1 VSVCYFQYQSVLDC
15 NSSYEVYRGQGG
27 LLVSA
32 PQGLGPQTPGIV
44 ARASRWAVAHRRA
57 VVLGWIALLI
67 GALGISTA
75 VGTEYSNDFS
85 LPGTESQRAADLL
98 KRDFPAQAGDADQ
111 IVLATSAGR
120 ITDAAA
126 RARVEPMLAAVA
138 RLPHVTGVLSPYT
151 PEGARAI
158 SADGRIA
165 FATVSF
171 DERANL
177 IPTAATERVISVAKS
192 VATPQLQVALGGQAI
207 EQVQKPSLGA
217 ATGIGLLAA
226 IVVLLVTFGSLIAMG
241 LPIITALLGLGTGIG
256 LAGLA
261 SRLIGMPTFAT
272 ELAAMIG
279 LGVGIDYALFIVTR
293 FRENYLRDGDVG
305 RSIAVAMDTAG
316 RAVLFAG
323 ATVIIALLGQ
333 FALGVAFLYGL
344 AVASSLAVLMTMLAA
359 LTVLPA
365 LLARFGERIG
375 RVRVSRRRAR
385 SDTAS
390 ATVAGE
396 PGAPAGGFW
405 SRWSGLIERHPWQGA
420 IAGLAIMV
428 TLASPALALR
438 LGNSDAGNN
447 PPGQTTRQAY
457 DLLAKGF
464 GPGFNGPLLLVA
476 SLPHANDAAALEHI
490 AAAVRASADVASVTA
505 GRVSP
510 RGLTAVFS
518 VYPRSAPQALASTE
532 LVTSLRKRTL
542 PPLAAATGTTLLVG
556 GSNAA
561 EIDFTHV
568 LASKLPLFVGVV
580 VLLSALLLFVVF
592 RSLVI
597 PLQAAVMNLLS
608 IGGSLGVVVAIFQWG
623 WLGSIFGV
631 KGAPIQAFIPVL
643 LFAIVFGLSMDY
655 EVFLVSRI
663 HEEWTRSGDPRQ
675 AVRHGLASTGRVVTA
690 AATIMICVFI
700 SFAVGDERVLKLFGL
715 SLASAVF
722 LDAFVVRSLLLPSVL
737 QLLGRRTWTLPAWM
751 DKRLPHIAIDR
762 DLGTVEPAF
771 EEG

>member
-1 VSVCYFQYQSVLDC
+1 MSQTETSSQQYGS
-15 NSSYEVYRGQGG
+15 
-27 LLVSA
+27 
-32 PQGLGPQTPGIV
+32 V
-44 ARASRWAVAHRRA
+44 ARVAQWAVQHRRT
-57 VVLGWIALLI
+57 VVIGWLVLLI
-67 GALGISTA
+67 GALGISA
-75 VGTEYSNDFS
+75 AIGTEYSNNFS

-111 IVLATSAGR
+111 IV
-120 ITDAAA
+120 IAA
-126 RARVEPMLAAVA
+126 RTGLITEAAVRSRVAPMLAAVA
-138 RLPHVTGVLSPYT
+138 KLPHVTGVVSPYT
-151 PEGARAI
+151 ARGARAI
-158 SADGRIA
+158 SANGKIA
-165 FATVSF
+165 FATVTF
-171 DERANL
+171 DQRANL
-177 IPTAATERVISVAKS
+177 IPPAATERVIDVAKGAAS
-192 VATPQLQVALGGQAI
+192 MQLQVALGGQAI

-217 ATGIGLLAA
+217 ATAIGLLAA
-226 IVVLLVTFGSLIAMG
+226 IIVLLVTFGSMIAMG

-256 LAGLA
+256 IAGLA
-261 SRLIGMPTFAT
+261 SRVIGMPSFAT

-293 FRENYLRDGDVG
+293 FRENYLRTGDVDG
-305 RSIAVAMDTAG
+305 AIAGAMDTAG

-333 FALGVAFLYGL
+333 FALGVDFLYGL

-365 LLARFGERIG
+365 LLSRFGERI
-375 RVRVSRRRAR
+375 VRRRVGRRAAR
-385 SDTAS
+385 AAS
-390 ATVAGE
+390 TDRLPGGGE
-396 PGAPAGGFW
+396 PSGFW
-405 SRWSGLIERHPWQGA
+405 ARWSALIERHPWQGA
-420 IAGLAIMV
+420 IAGMAIMLV
-428 TLASPALALR
+428 LASPALALR

-447 PPGQTTRQAY
+447 PSGQTTRQAY

-464 GPGFNGPLLLVA
+464 GAGVNGPLLLVA
-476 SLPHANDAAALEHI
+476 SAPRANDATTLAHI
-490 AAAVRASADVASVTA
+490 ANAVRETGDVASVSAART
-505 GRVSP
+505 SP
-510 RGLTAVFS
+510 GGSTAVFNI
-518 VYPRSAPQALASTE
+518 YPRSAPQALATTE
-532 LVTSLRKRTL
+532 LVTTLRDRTL
-542 PPLAAATGTTLLVG
+542 PPLASATGTTLLVG
-556 GSNAA
+556 GANAT

-623 WLGSIFGV
+623 WLGGIFGV

-663 HEEWTRSGDPRQ
+663 HEEWTRSSDPRQ
-675 AVRHGLASTGRVVTA
+675 AVRNGLASTGRVVTA
-690 AATIMICVFI
+690 AATIMICVFT
-700 SFAVGDERVLKLFGL
+700 SFAVGDERILKLFGL

-737 QLLGRRTWTLPAWM
+737 QLLGRRTWMLPAWM
-751 DKRLPHIAIDR
+751 EKRLPHIALDR
-762 DLGTVEPAF
+762 DLSTAEPVF
-771 EEG
+771 EDGL

>member
-1 VSVCYFQYQSVLDC
+1 M
-15 NSSYEVYRGQGG
+15 SSTE
-27 LLVSA
+27 LA
-32 PQGLGPQTPGIV
+32 PQNPGIV
-44 ARASRWAVAHRRA
+44 ARSAQWAVHHRRL
-57 VVLGWIALLI
+57 VVIGWLVLLI
-67 GALGISTA
+67 GALGVSGAI
-75 VGTEYSNDFS
+75 GTEYSNNFS

-111 IVLATSAGR
+111 IVLAARQGH
-120 ITDAAA
+120 IADAAV
-126 RARVEPMLAAVA
+126 RSRVAPMLAAVA
-138 RLPHVTGVLSPYT
+138 RLPHVTGVISPYT
-151 PEGARAI
+151 AKGARAI
-158 SADGRIA
+158 SADGKIA
-165 FATVSF
+165 FATVTF

-177 IPTAATERVISVAKS
+177 IPPAATERVISVAKGAGS
-192 VATPQLQVALGGQAI
+192 PQLQVALGGQAI

-217 ATGIGLLAA
+217 ATAIGLLAA
-226 IVVLLVTFGSLIAMG
+226 IIVLLVTFGSLIAMG

-261 SRLIGMPTFAT
+261 SRVIGMPSFAT

-279 LGVGIDYALFIVTR
+279 LGVGIDYALFVVTR
-293 FRENYLRDGDVG
+293 FRENYLRSGDVHAA
-305 RSIAVAMDTAG
+305 IAGAMDTAG

-333 FALGVAFLYGL
+333 FALGVDFLYGL

-365 LLARFGERIG
+365 LLSRFGERIG
-375 RVRVSRRRAR
+375 RRRGARGRAAGAGA
-385 SDTAS
+385 AS
-390 ATVAGE
+390 AGAHSAE
-396 PGAPAGGFW
+396 PTGFW
-405 SRWSGLIERHPWQGA
+405 ARWSGLIERHPWQGA
-420 IAGLAIMV
+420 IAGLAIML

-464 GPGFNGPLLLVA
+464 GAGVNGPLLLVA
-476 SLPHANDAAALEHI
+476 SLPHQGDAAALARI
-490 AAAVRASADVASVTA
+490 ATTLRATSDVASVSA
-505 GRVSP
+505 ARVSP
-510 RGLTAVFS
+510 HGLTAVFN

-532 LVTSLRKRTL
+532 LVTTLRERTL
-542 PPLAAATGTTLLVG
+542 PPLASATGTTLLVG
-556 GSNAA
+556 GANAA
-561 EIDFTHV
+561 QIDFTHV

-623 WLGSIFGV
+623 WLGGLFGV

-663 HEEWTRSGDPRQ
+663 HEEWTRTRDPHG

-690 AATIMICVFI
+690 AATIMICVFS

-751 DKRLPHIAIDR
+751 EHRLPHIAIDR